1 MLYVAD
7 FGLEVK
13 QMAILIVHNLNDIVC
28 CQSTSVRSIDTQN
41 DLAMHI
47 IMYNCN
53 NKSALLLLT
62 YLM

>member
-1 MLYVAD
+1 MLYIAD

-13 QMAILIVHNLNDIVC
+13 QMAILIVHNLNVC